1 VSRHHFTREQLR
13 ENMRRN
19 SCESRATAD
28 EMASMYDGC
37 DDPLW
42 PFMLAGPDKPFRDW
56 IDFTDRVCRP
66 IVEAEDDEAT
76 LQAAMALYRKANP
89 HFIATCMVM
98 AANRARDYE
107 ADLRVCPLTGDVIDR
122 NGAVIQSVAPFDPAN
137 PKVGDRFSWDGWT
150 QTAVVMAVGCD
161 AVRWRREAESHDRGA
176 LASLA
181 TFAEHATS
189 PPLKTTVP
197 GDSRADEVLER

>member
-42 PFMLAGPDKPFRDW
+42 PFMLAGPDQPFRDW

-98 AANRARDYE
+98 AANR
-107 ADLRVCPLTGDVIDR
+107 
-122 NGAVIQSVAPFDPAN
+122 GAVIQSVAPFDPAN